1 MSKSRSDSETEA
13 SELTRRGFLR
23 TSLLGSLGALISGRS
38 RAESEPLPVP
48 PWTHHLGVGVGAEP
62 YGKPSV
68 FEKSVVRRILPWMQ
82 ATRESAVSF
91 TPLADLHGIITP
103 SGLHF
108 ERHHAGVPMIDPAQ
122 HLLVIHGLVDTPL
135 KFSLADL
142 KRYPAVSRI
151 HFIECAGN
159 GALEQ
164 RGAQLNALQYTHG
177 MISCSEWTGVPL
189 KTLLNEAGLR
199 KGAKW
204 LLAEGA
210 DAAAMARSFPLE
222 KALDDA
228 LIAYAQNG
236 EMLRPEQGYPLRLVL
251 PGWEGVANVKW
262 LRRIEVGTHPWET
275 REETDTYTDLLPSG
289 KARQYTFVQE
299 AKSVITSPCPER
311 PLPGRGLH
319 VVRGL
324 AWSGEGKVD
333 RVDVSFDGGRNWR
346 TARLKG
352 PIFDKSLTCF
362 EIDWDWN
369 GREALLQSRV
379 IDQTGYVQPSYRELR
394 AVRGSNSMY
403 HNNAIQTWLVSP
415 DGSVENV
422 QLD

>member
-1 MSKSRSDSETEA
+1 
-13 SELTRRGFLR
+13 
-23 TSLLGSLGALISGRS
+23 
-38 RAESEPLPVP
+38 
-48 PWTHHLGVGVGAEP
+48 
-62 YGKPSV
+62 
-68 FEKSVVRRILPWMQ
+68 
-82 ATRESAVSF
+82 
-91 TPLADLHGIITP
+91 
-103 SGLHF
+103 
-108 ERHHAGVPMIDPAQ
+108 
-122 HLLVIHGLVDTPL
+122 
-135 KFSLADL
+135 
-142 KRYPAVSRI
+142 
-151 HFIECAGN
+151 
-159 GALEQ
+159 
-164 RGAQLNALQYTHG
+164 